1 MNILTFDIGTTSMRG
16 ILYDKSGKQLAE
28 ASELTPLIYEGSYI
42 EQDPLLLKKKLFAI
56 AKTIVADHE
65 VDAIVLTAFR
75 SAPALFEKDGTPLSN
90 FIMWQDTRNRSI
102 CEQLSPLNPQIYEK
116 TGSKVNAVFMASKV
130 TWLKRHCEKAYEKAY
145 KAMVVP
151 AYLLYLMTG
160 QWNCDVTYGSRTGVM
175 NIHTHEY
182 DDSLLELYDLDREKL
197 ADLKP
202 VGSVVGFTCGE
213 FIRECGVR
221 EGLPVISS
229 GGDQQNSALGLG
241 ELDSTSLVIN
251 CGTGGFVIA
260 LNDTPFLD
268 NDALICNDAAI
279 PGKYTLESN
288 VLASAAALNWVL
300 REFFSDIWND
310 GHPDFDAFHKIV
322 MKSPLGSNGVLCVP
336 LFQGC
341 GSRDWNPDARASFTN
356 ISLGNTRADL
366 GRAVLEGIASEIAK
380 SVSSLPG
387 GTDRDVIYIGGG
399 LTKSSFFDQIL
410 CDMLGVPL
418 LRYEDAQST
427 AIGSFISAAVT
438 LGLYPSYEEAFRSA
452 RGCNKTYRYE
462 PDAEA
467 HEAYQKLIARSEE
480 VYKLL

>member
-16 ILYDKSGKQLAE
+16 ILYDETGRQLAE
-28 ASELTPLIYEGSYI
+28 ASELTPLIYEGTYI
-42 EQDPLLLKKKLFAI
+42 EQDPLLLKEKLFAI
-56 AKTIVADHE
+56 ARTIAEEHD
-65 VDAIVLTAFR
+65 VDALVLTAFR

-90 FIMWQDTRNRSI
+90 FVMWQDTRNRSI
-102 CEQLSPLNPQIYEK
+102 CEELAPLNPLIYEK

-130 TWLKRHCEKAYEKAY
+130 TWLKRHCREAYDRAY
-145 KAMVVP
+145 KVLVVP
-151 AYLLYLMTG
+151 AYLLHLMTG
-160 QWNCDVTYGSRTGVM
+160 EWNCDVTYGSRTGLM

-182 DDSLLELYDLDREKL
+182 DEELLKIYDLDREKL
-197 ADLKP
+197 ADLVP
-202 VGSVVGFTCGE
+202 VGSVVGYTSGE
-213 FIRECGVR
+213 FVKKCGIR

-241 ELDSTSLVIN
+241 ELDSSSLVIN

-260 LNDTPFLD
+260 LHDTPFLE
-268 NDALICNDAAI
+268 NDAVICNDSAI
-279 PGKYTLESN
+279 PGRFTLESN

-310 GHPDFDAFHKIV
+310 GHPDFDKFHEIV
-322 MKSPLGSNGVLCVP
+322 MKSPLGSNGVVCVP

-341 GSRDWNPDARASFTN
+341 GSRDWNPEARASFTH
-356 ISLGNTRADL
+356 ISLGNTRGDL
-366 GRAVLEGIASEIAK
+366 GRAVLEGIAAEITK
-380 SVSSLPG
+380 SVRSLPK

-410 CDMLGVPL
+410 CDMTGVPL

-438 LGLYPSYEEAFRSA
+438 LGLYPSYEEAFKEARS
-452 RGCNKTYRYE
+452 RNEVYRYE
-462 PDAEA
+462 PDPAA
-467 HEAYQKLIARSEE
+467 HEAYRKLIERSEE
-480 VYKLL
+480 IYKLL